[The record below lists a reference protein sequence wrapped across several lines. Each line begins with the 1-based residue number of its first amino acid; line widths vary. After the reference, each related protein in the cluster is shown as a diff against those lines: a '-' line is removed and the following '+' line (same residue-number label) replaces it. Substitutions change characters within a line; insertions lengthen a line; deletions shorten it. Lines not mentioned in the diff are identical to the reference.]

1 MNLFYR
7 STENLLHR
15 LFVCIA
21 GVADQLQTNFATD
34 LRQILRSVFLI
45 NSTPEIEENSELI
58 DESKSKDNP
67 HDMFEFRASENDVIH
82 QNNSNRGSIGSQQS
96 ICSAEEVN
104 PESLGDDTD
113 VEGDVEN
120 LDEDGSGSGG
130 DRARVGSEDYN
141 NDDDNNVGSSSS
153 NNNNPPERSQRR
165 YGNRINGRSISLS
178 DDLTTHQ
185 SNDVDNHSQQD
196 YNISSSPST
205 SQSMPNAAQPPKW
218 IPDHEAPRCMA
229 CESQFTAFVI
239 ITLIISNH
247 LINVFFYSIFSVVV
261 ITAVDVEWSFVVC
274 ALLQQHHFQKLA

>member
-1 MNLFYR
+1 M
-7 STENLLHR
+7 HR

-45 NSTPEIEENSELI
+45 NCTPEIEENSEPI

-120 LDEDGSGSGG
+120 YLDEDGIGNSGGG
-130 DRARVGSEDYN
+130 DRVRVVSENYN
-141 NDDDNNVGSSSS
+141 NDDNNVGSS
-153 NNNNPPERSQRR
+153 NNNPSERSQRR

-205 SQSMPNAAQPPKW
+205 SHSLSNATQPPKW

-239 ITLIISNH
+239 
-247 LINVFFYSIFSVVV
+247 
-261 ITAVDVEWSFVVC
+261 
-274 ALLQQHHFQKLA
+274 KLFLYL

>member
-1 MNLFYR
+1 M
-7 STENLLHR
+7 
-15 LFVCIA
+15 CIA

-58 DESKSKDNP
+58 DDSKSKDNP

-120 LDEDGSGSGG
+120 FLDEDGAGSGGSSGG
-130 DRARVGSEDYN
+130 DRVRVGSEDSN
-141 NDDDNNVGSSSS
+141 NDDDNNVGSSSNS
-153 NNNNPPERSQRR
+153 NNNNNNNPERSQRR

-205 SQSMPNAAQPPKW
+205 SQSLPNTGQPPKW

-239 ITLIISNH
+239 ITLT
-247 LINVFFYSIFSVVV
+247 LFF
-261 ITAVDVEWSFVVC
+261 
-274 ALLQQHHFQKLA
+274 LLN